1 MESVDPTDVINK
13 TKEFRSGMTN
23 RVKIM
28 PVNLSGNKTYMK
40 RIVCDR
46 VEDLANPK
54 TSSTYMVG
62 YTKDIPAEDVDEV
75 RQNGLEYAAEIN
87 SWFENAFQTR
97 MKKGATFR
105 LIDIDAFMPQVIG
118 KETELIPV
126 PEEEKRRLEM
136 IEKRTGK

>member
-1 MESVDPTDVINK
+1 
-13 TKEFRSGMTN
+13 
-23 RVKIM
+23 
-28 PVNLSGNKTYMK
+28 
-40 RIVCDR
+40 
-46 VEDLANPK
+46 
-54 TSSTYMVG
+54 MVG

-87 SWFENAFQTR
+87 SWFENAFQQR

-136 IEKRTGK
+136 IERRKGK